1 MSQVIPF
8 TPKRELSAQ
17 KNLKEFIALG
27 RDHLVLWSDLPGF
40 AWDADN
46 WPTTHRGVRFI
57 NFENRSMGS
66 RTPPKPGQLMHKG
79 FAEFAKACLRYR
91 HTLRSHKAIS
101 TEISALR
108 VMEYALRN
116 DMAVP
121 DITKFDQRHW
131 EVAVSALEPFSG
143 RQGTCSRM
151 LEVLKMLANI
161 CILRADPHFWRH
173 PYVGQQGYDM
183 ANGTRA
189 SDEAKAKKVPD
200 QDALLSI
207 AEVFSRGASETLE
220 DSDVMVTCVTG
231 ILLSAPMRIGE
242 SLRFRTDCLRPDY
255 DKNGELQHYLAY
267 WVPKIRQ
274 FTRKAIPK
282 TMIEV
287 ATESI
292 KRLTAITEE
301 GRALA
306 RYLES
311 TSHKFY
317 RHANCPNVPD
327 DQELTPAQVAQAL
340 GSDSIKGCSNFIKR
354 HTGSYMLTGFT
365 LNTLWQLVLTE
376 NRTLNPHFPYQE
388 SKESSTEQPLKM
400 SESLMCFRRHQLSTR
415 KPTSPVILLSFV
427 SSYYGQRLTVG
438 SKKAE
443 SMNFFARNGYETIK
457 FKSHSLR
464 HFLNRLGRSS
474 GMPVTLLTDWSSRAN
489 TRQTS
494 TYLHDD
500 PAKAAAK
507 GAVILGTT
515 QEQEPQ
521 KPVTSDEADL
531 YGQGPYH
538 RSRYGICR
546 RTWRMGPCNKF
557 ADCLNC
563 SELLMCKGDKFA
575 AEIIRQDRN
584 NLMQTYKAAQQ
595 AIENGERAASRWTE
609 KAAPQIDRLD
619 ELLAILNNPSIPDGS
634 PIEIAGED
642 FSHENIIIT
651 DKAEKSGVRL
661 LDKNE
666 LGITY
671 GDELLACLE
680 LLRNSD
686 NV

>member
-1 MSQVIPF
+1 
-8 TPKRELSAQ
+8 
-17 KNLKEFIALG
+17 
-27 RDHLVLWSDLPGF
+27 
-40 AWDADN
+40 
-46 WPTTHRGVRFI
+46 
-57 NFENRSMGS
+57 
-66 RTPPKPGQLMHKG
+66 
-79 FAEFAKACLRYR
+79 
-91 HTLRSHKAIS
+91 
-101 TEISALR
+101 
-108 VMEYALRN
+108 
-116 DMAVP
+116 
-121 DITKFDQRHW
+121 
-131 EVAVSALEPFSG
+131 
-143 RQGTCSRM
+143 
-151 LEVLKMLANI
+151 
-161 CILRADPHFWRH
+161 
-173 PYVGQQGYDM
+173 
-183 ANGTRA
+183 
-189 SDEAKAKKVPD
+189 
-200 QDALLSI
+200 
-207 AEVFSRGASETLE
+207 
-220 DSDVMVTCVTG
+220 
-231 ILLSAPMRIGE
+231 
-242 SLRFRTDCLRPDY
+242 
-255 DKNGELQHYLAY
+255 
-267 WVPKIRQ
+267 
-274 FTRKAIPK
+274 
-282 TMIEV
+282 
-287 ATESI
+287 
-292 KRLTAITEE
+292 
-301 GRALA
+301 
-306 RYLES
+306 
-311 TSHKFY
+311 
-317 RHANCPNVPD
+317 
-327 DQELTPAQVAQAL
+327 
-340 GSDSIKGCSNFIKR
+340 
-354 HTGSYMLTGFT
+354 MLTGFT